1 MKQRYKK
8 TKKEGM
14 SLTLI
19 VFWSF
24 IICVALYFIGSIQ
37 GGQSFLAGIN

>member
-8 TKKEGM
+8 SKKEGM

-19 VFWSF
+19 TFWSF
-24 IICVALYFIGSIQ
+24 IILVALYFIGSIQ
-37 GGQSFLAGIN
+37 GGQGFLTGIN